1 MPDFGYHFDPPLAT
15 IPYRLS
21 VQDSSVF
28 QTTLRDPMRLAAVGV
43 PDADDQAMYAA
54 TVANAT
60 PEQVLNAQ
68 SNELSLWG
76 MVHASLITNIASPD
90 TRIRHGSI
98 NALIADANLAA
109 TLGLRGVCF
118 HGGYQ
123 KGHANR
129 EDALNMLA
137 VKLADVLNKLKPSAQ
152 VWIENGCE
160 GTELGQTIEEIGNV
174 VRASGGSPTQ
184 LGFVLDTCH
193 LHVAGTDLA
202 APDAPDRLADAINAA
217 GLTPFL
223 RVLHLNDAREACGSH
238 RDRHAVPGQ
247 GTIAAGLLRL
257 CAHPLFAPLP
267 AILELG
273 TEDAAQGIAY
283 MQGERRKEKGE
294 SGA

>member
-1 MPDFGYHFDPPLAT
+1 
-15 IPYRLS
+15 
-21 VQDSSVF
+21 
-28 QTTLRDPMRLAAVGV
+28 MRLAKEGV
-43 PDADDQAMYAA
+43 PDADDQAAYVAA
-54 TVANAT
+54 AADFVPMKTTAD
-60 PEQVLNAQ
+60 EQSQ
-68 SNELSLWG
+68 IRPLWG

-98 NALIADANLAA
+98 NALIGDANLAA
-109 TLGLRGVCF
+109 SLGLRGVCF

-123 KGHANR
+123 KGHTSR

-137 VKLADVLNKLKPSAQ
+137 VKLADVLGKLKPGAQ

-202 APDAPDRLADAINAA
+202 APDAAERLADAIDAA

-223 RVLHLNDAREACGSH
+223 RVLHLNDAREACGSY

-247 GTIAAGLLRL
+247 GTIGAGLLRL

-273 TEDAAQGIAY
+273 TDAAAQGIAY
-283 MQGERRKEKGE
+283 MEGRE
-294 SGA
+294 

>member
-15 IPYRLS
+15 IPPRLS
-21 VQDSSVF
+21 AQGSFVF
-28 QTTLRDPMRLAAVGV
+28 QTTLRDPMRLAKEGV
-43 PDADDQAMYAA
+43 PDAEDQAAYLTETMDAMTTETIDGA
-54 TVANAT
+54 R
-60 PEQVLNAQ
+60 P
-68 SNELSLWG
+68 LWG

-98 NALIADANLAA
+98 SALTGDANLAA
-109 TLGLRGVCF
+109 ALGLRGVCF

-123 KGHANR
+123 KGHATR
-129 EDALNMLA
+129 DDAHNMLA
-137 VKLADVLNKLKPSAQ
+137 AKLADVLAKLKPGAQ
-152 VWIENGCE
+152 VWLENGCE
-160 GTELGQTIEEIGNV
+160 GTELGQTIEEIGSV
-174 VRASGGSPTQ
+174 VRACGGSPNQ

-202 APDAPDRLADAINAA
+202 APDAPHRLADAIDAA

-247 GTIAAGLLRL
+247 GTIGAGLLRL

-273 TEDAAQGIAY
+273 TGDAAQGIAY
-283 MQGERRKEKGE
+283 MTSVSDTPG
-294 SGA
+294 

>member
-21 VQDSSVF
+21 AQASSVF
-28 QTTLRDPMRLAAVGV
+28 QTTLRDPMRLASVGI
-43 PDADDQAMYAA
+43 PDADDQAAYVAA
-54 TVANAT
+54 AAADAVSELTAGDQHNERTV
-60 PEQVLNAQ
+60 
-68 SNELSLWG
+68 WG

-109 TLGLRGVCF
+109 SLGLKGVCF

-137 VKLADVLNKLKPSAQ
+137 VKLADVLGKLKPGAQ

-174 VRASGGSPTQ
+174 VRASGGSPAQ

-202 APDAPDRLADAINAA
+202 APDAAERLADAINAA

-238 RDRHAVPGQ
+238 RDRHAIPGQ
-247 GTIAAGLLRL
+247 GTIGAGLLRL
-257 CAHPLFAPLP
+257 CAYPLFAPLP

-273 TEDAAQGIAY
+273 TDAAAQGIEY
-283 MQGERRKEKGE
+283 MQG
-294 SGA
+294 